1 MLMDDQ
7 NWEQNALKLMLW
19 TEYQNMQNRES
30 LNSQPSSIN
39 ALYHEN
45 LLIFQIF
52 TKKEKYVCEKY
63 DYFKA
68 LIFYI

>member
-1 MLMDDQ
+1 MNKGFLCKYKEMLMDDQ

-45 LLIFQIF
+45 LLIF
-52 TKKEKYVCEKY
+52 
-63 DYFKA
+63 
-68 LIFYI
+68 LNFYQKGKICL